1 MPEPAGRAGWSCRRN
16 FGGAERPQRWP
27 FAASGRQDSRQNRT
41 RKVNR
46 SSGKIQ
52 NGNPI
57 RLKRVSRRFNLL
69 RCLQLHCHVTITARA
84 LPHVIFGLNESRCH
98 PIAALTRQGTW
109 LENSYRCNGKALK
122 KKKKKSSSS
131 SPLSRV
137 IAETKEL
144 HEQCHVPRLPWKVTE
159 KLSCHVPFAC
169 WSRWE
174 RVCFVPM
181 GVSHLNVGV

>member
-1 MPEPAGRAGWSCRRN
+1 M
-16 FGGAERPQRWP
+16 AERK
-27 FAASGRQDSRQNRT
+27 GRRDDRLLHQVVKT
-41 RKVNR
+41 PKVNR

-109 LENSYRCNGKALK
+109 LENSYWCNGKALK
-122 KKKKKSSSS
+122 KKKKGLRHLPHYHGSSLKPKNCTSNVTFPGCPERS
-131 SPLSRV
+131 Q
-137 IAETKEL
+137 KN
-144 HEQCHVPRLPWKVTE
+144 CHVTYLLPAGRDGSVCA
-159 KLSCHVPFAC
+159 LY
-169 WSRWE
+169 RW
-174 RVCFVPM
+174 VC
-181 GVSHLNVGV
+181 LT